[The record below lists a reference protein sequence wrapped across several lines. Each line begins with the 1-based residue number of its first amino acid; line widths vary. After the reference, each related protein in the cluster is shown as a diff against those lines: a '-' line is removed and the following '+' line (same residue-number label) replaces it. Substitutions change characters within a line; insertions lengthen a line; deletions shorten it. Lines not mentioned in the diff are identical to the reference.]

1 MKLLSSVDG
10 TDLLLA
16 SEFTLRCGVRLY
28 ILNLSSDTLSS
39 CHRFCSGTY
48 KVVIKLIRLV
58 KKINVSTSAID

>member
-1 MKLLSSVDG
+1 
-10 TDLLLA
+10 LLA

-58 KKINVSTSAID
+58 KKINGSTSAID